1 MESSPCHGL
10 PWAISTLICS
20 QSSSLSSPSSSM
32 SLMWSI
38 TIAICTI
45 VLSIII
51 MIMAIPVD
59 ASFEALLCR
68 QLPGHC
74 PPSSSHTVSKSY
86 RQQFV
91 GFDADVCF
99 DLDVILHLTHACN
112 LLTTKVQDTGHLAIG
127 VIRLDCIIPRSRND
141 DHSGITLI
149 TGALS
154 TLVPRQPAQDVW
166 VLLRNYCGLRGR
178 GGHSVVDSIEKLGDL
193 RIARGGFKERIMGP
207 VTTAPLAMADCCI
220 SSGCLAVCLVGKFQE
235 KCGESICNLVSS
247 DFRQN

>member
-1 MESSPCHGL
+1 MPG
-10 PWAISTLICS
+10 AISALICS
-20 QSSSLSSPSSSM
+20 QSSSLSPPSSSM

-38 TIAICTI
+38 TIAI
-45 VLSIII
+45 
-51 MIMAIPVD
+51 IMAIPVD

-178 GGHSVVDSIEKLGDL
+178 GGTVLWILL
-193 RIARGGFKERIMGP
+193 R
-207 VTTAPLAMADCCI
+207 
-220 SSGCLAVCLVGKFQE
+220 
-235 KCGESICNLVSS
+235 N
-247 DFRQN
+247 